1 MDTNSTNLNN
11 ELKQLDN
18 FVNKNCGIFLD
29 ENTVLKM
36 VIPQDKTSR
45 QIIDITAE
53 IKAYKDCQFFAKK
66 QFTSKRIEFETYY

>member
-18 FVNKNCGIFLD
+18 FVHKNCGIFLD

-45 QIIDITAE
+45 Q
-53 IKAYKDCQFFAKK
+53 YHFLFYSRHS
-66 QFTSKRIEFETYY
+66 F